1 MKKIISVLVAVLLLC
16 AVIPAAFAA
25 DATVFTMSAK
35 NDAEKDYIEKGDI
48 VTVTVY
54 QSGTATSGFKL
65 TGFTYDA
72 KALKLLGEDTDGDGW
87 IEPCTP
93 GTGVAMIAYGPGG
106 VAGGGTGFMTD
117 RVVFTM
123 KFEVL
128 AESGEYYVGFSG
140 AESDAEESTVS
151 GCKIAVGKPHVHVAG
166 EAVKENE
173 VAATC
178 EKAGSYDLVVYC
190 AECGEFMSRE
200 TVEVPALGHAWDNG
214 VLPETYDCDDVLKT
228 YTCKND
234 PSHTKTE
241 DASHKHAIATYTL
254 DRWFAEDGSQW
265 VKQQEKCEHGVEGKD
280 GYHGCSY
287 EGEIKEV
294 QVEGPITGD
303 ITPYIAMGVL
313 TMVALVSA
321 AAYMLLK
328 RKAI

>member
-1 MKKIISVLVAVLLLC
+1 MKKYLSLIAVLALLVACMIPVSAAETAEAIIESKSVELGEGTVLVELNVSTGSVPYAGGDFRGLSV
-16 AVIPAAFAA
+16 
-25 DATVFTMSAK
+25 TG
-35 NDAEKDYIEKGDI
+35 DAEIKEVKGVSVSGYYNPDGGIYGFINTTNIEGTLFTI
-48 VTVTVY
+48 VVEVPVSKPATFTVNF
-54 QSGTATSGFKL
+54 TSGEASNAAL
-65 TGFTYDA
+65 DDYAVTFTA
-72 KALKLLGEDTDGDGW
+72 
-87 IEPCTP
+87 
-93 GTGVAMIAYGPGG
+93 GTI
-106 VAGGGTGFMTD
+106 
-117 RVVFTM
+117 
-123 KFEVL
+123 
-128 AESGEYYVGFSG
+128 
-140 AESDAEESTVS
+140 TVKHD
-151 GCKIAVGKPHVHVAG
+151 CVAG

-173 VAATC
+173 VAPTC
-178 EKAGSYDLVVYC
+178 EKAGGYDLVVYC
-190 AECGEFMSRE
+190 TLCGKEMSRE
-200 TVEVPALGHAWDNG
+200 HVEVAALGHAWDEG

-228 YTCKND
+228 YTCERCD
-234 PSHTKTE
+234 ATKTE

-313 TMVALVSA
+313 TLVALVSA